1 METIRQAAEYISSKV
16 RFKPVTGI
24 VLGSGLSQVADA
36 IEGAVNI
43 PYKDIPHF
51 PLPSVAGHAGSM
63 TLGVLRGKPVAAMR
77 GRVHLYEG
85 HPMRSVV
92 FPARVFAAMGVK
104 TLILTN
110 AAGGM
115 QDGMK
120 AGDLM
125 LITDHINMLGVNPLF
140 GPNIDEI
147 GPRFPDMSEVYD
159 SALREIALGCAR
171 SAGIELKQG
180 VYAAMPG
187 PSYETPAEVRMIK
200 ALGASAVGMSTVPE
214 AVAARHAGLKVLGFS
229 MISNLAAGI
238 SKTPLSHK
246 ELIETAAE
254 AGKRLGKIIEAVAGL
269 A

>member
-1 METIRQAAEYISSKV
+1 
-16 RFKPVTGI
+16 
-24 VLGSGLSQVADA
+24 
-36 IEGAVNI
+36 
-43 PYKDIPHF
+43 
-51 PLPSVAGHAGSM
+51 
-63 TLGVLRGKPVAAMR
+63 
-77 GRVHLYEG
+77 
-85 HPMRSVV
+85 MRSVV
-92 FPARVFAAMGVK
+92 FPVRVFAAMGIRNLV
-104 TLILTN
+104 LTN
-110 AAGGM
+110 AAGGI
-115 QDGMK
+115 QDGMR

-125 LITDHINMLGVNPLF
+125 LITDHINLLGVNPLF
-140 GPNIDEI
+140 GPNIDEL

-246 ELIETAAE
+246 EVIETAAE
-254 AGKRLGKIIEAVAGL
+254 AGKRLGRIIEAVAGL
-269 A
+269 V